1 MSRTLG
7 VLILACLFGCGQ
19 QPIESLR
26 TSGDRLYERGDYA
39 SAAAKYAQIADRYP
53 GDWEAHY
60 RLGLCRLE
68 MGELSAARTE
78 LKVALTNRP
87 RDPDVVDALAETML
101 LQGHEAELFSFVKE
115 HAESERTVRAWL
127 RLARYAARLGDADS
141 AQTALETAIVLED
154 GRTVGPYLQTARHGP
169 GPAPTPPGVRNQPE
183 GSSRRPAV
191 AGAGRGP
198 RPHDRPSS
206 RQVAAPAFSGDAP
219 ARWNRGCSDR
229 LPAWATWPGFACCGS
244 SSRRS

>member
-7 VLILACLFGCGQ
+7 ILILACLFGCGQ

-68 MGELSAARTE
+68 MGELSAARRE
-78 LKVALTNRP
+78 LEVARTSRP
-87 RDPDVVDALAETML
+87 RDPDVVDALAEAIL
-101 LQGHEAELFSFVKE
+101 LQGDEAELFSYVKKR
-115 HAESERTVRAWL
+115 AESEQTVRAWL

-141 AQTALETAIVLED
+141 AQTAFETAIVLDD
-154 GRTVGPYLQTARHGP
+154 GKTVEPYLQTAKFAEDLGDMDQALRRLRQAYGINPRDPRVAQRLRELGEVP
-169 GPAPTPPGVRNQPE
+169 GPTIVLPPGK
-183 GSSRRPAV
+183 
-191 AGAGRGP
+191 
-198 RPHDRPSS
+198 
-206 RQVAAPAFSGDAP
+206 
-219 ARWNRGCSDR
+219 
-229 LPAWATWPGFACCGS
+229 
-244 SSRRS
+244 

>member
-141 AQTALETAIVLED
+141 AQTAFETAIVLDD
-154 GRTVGPYLQTARHGP
+154 GRTVEPYLQTAKFAEDLGDMDQALRRLRQAYGINPRDPRVGQRLRELGEVP
-169 GPAPTPPGVRNQPE
+169 GPTIVLPPGK
-183 GSSRRPAV
+183 
-191 AGAGRGP
+191 
-198 RPHDRPSS
+198 
-206 RQVAAPAFSGDAP
+206 
-219 ARWNRGCSDR
+219 
-229 LPAWATWPGFACCGS
+229 
-244 SSRRS
+244 